1 MNADRPRKSLVTLA
15 SEVALGIESLSK
27 TFGTNTV
34 LKDVGLDLIP
44 GQIHGLL
51 GANGSGKSTLIKIL
65 SGYHE
70 PDPGASAT
78 LWGSPLI
85 FPLKSGEA
93 RALGLSFVHQD
104 LALIPEISIL
114 ENLFVSE
121 IASGKRKQSR
131 KQMARTTRDILER
144 YSIKSRPEDP
154 VSTLSLG
161 DRALIAIARA
171 VREVSGPE
179 SDGRRVLILDE
190 PTAAMSLDEKRDLYR
205 TFASLAEA
213 GHALMLVSHDLDEIM
228 EVTTVATVLRDG
240 EVAGRVETA
249 STEPSEIVR
258 MIVGHSIEKTGPREA
273 RSVGDPHL
281 IATDLSTPGLD
292 NVSFEAKSGEIVGF
306 AGLVGSGYADINQ
319 TLFGLK
325 EGASGEITVEGER
338 TDLKRHNPENAV
350 KMGMGLVPLE
360 RDKAGVA
367 LELSVTDNLT
377 VQLLKPRAGLN
388 PWLSRPKLRA
398 AARDTVVQ
406 YGIIAPTMNALLKM
420 LSGGNRQK
428 VLVAK
433 WLAAGKSV
441 LLLDEP
447 TQAVDIAAHGDILN
461 LLDQF
466 ARNGGTVLIASS
478 DWEQLADICD
488 RVLIFGTG
496 FIRAELTGTEVNK
509 RAIGEACYEWGSRL
523 ASMNRPVE
531 TRV

>member
-1 MNADRPRKSLVTLA
+1 MTSA

-27 TFGTNTV
+27 TFGNNTV

-70 PDPGASAT
+70 PDAGAAAT
-78 LWGSPLI
+78 LWGSPLS
-85 FPLKSGEA
+85 FPLKPGEA
-93 RALGLSFVHQD
+93 RGLGLSFVHQD
-104 LALIPEISIL
+104 KALIPEISIL

-121 IASGKRKQSR
+121 IASGRRKQSR
-131 KQMARTTRDILER
+131 KQMARATREVLER
-144 YSIKSRPEDP
+144 YSIDSRPEDP

-161 DRALIAIARA
+161 DRALVAIARA
-171 VREVSGPE
+171 VREVSGSDSAGRRVD

-190 PTAAMSLDEKRDLYR
+190 PTAAMSLDEKQDLYR

-258 MIVGHSIEKTGPREA
+258 MIVGHSLDKAGPREA
-273 RSVGDPHL
+273 RSAGEPRL
-281 IATDLSTPGLD
+281 SAADLSASGLD
-292 NVSFEAKSGEIVGF
+292 GVSFEARAGEIVGF
-306 AGLVGSGYADINQ
+306 AGLVGSGYADVNQ
-319 TLFGLK
+319 ALFGLK
-325 EGASGEITVEGER
+325 DNASGELRVEGER
-338 TDLKRHNPENAV
+338 ANLKRHSPENAV
-350 KMGMGLVPLE
+350 RMGVGLVPLE

-388 PWLSRPKLRA
+388 PWVSRPKLGA
-398 AARDTVVQ
+398 AARDTVAR
-406 YGIIAPTMNALLKM
+406 YGIITPAMNALLKT

-433 WLAAGKSV
+433 WLAAGKRV

-447 TQAVDIAAHGDILN
+447 TQAVDIAAHEDILE

-466 ARNGGTVLIASS
+466 ARAGGTVLIASS
-478 DWEQLADICD
+478 DWEQLAEICD
-488 RVLIFGTG
+488 RVLVFGGG
-496 FIRAELTGTEVNK
+496 FIRAELSGAEVNK
-509 RAIGEACYEWGSRL
+509 RSIGEACYEWGSRL

-531 TRV
+531 ARV

>member
-1 MNADRPRKSLVTLA
+1 MVIE

-34 LKDVGLDLIP
+34 LRDVGLDLIP

-70 PDPGASAT
+70 PDPGASTT
-78 LWGSPLI
+78 LWGSPLT
-85 FPLKSGEA
+85 FPLKPGEA
-93 RALGLSFVHQD
+93 RGLGLSFVHQD
-104 LALIPEISIL
+104 KALIPEISIL

-121 IASGKRKQSR
+121 IASGRRKQSR
-131 KQMARTTRDILER
+131 KQMARATKEILER
-144 YSIKSRPEDP
+144 YSINSRPEDP
-154 VSTLSLG
+154 VATLSLG

-171 VREVSGPE
+171 IREVSGPD

-228 EVTTVATVLRDG
+228 EVTSVATVLRDG
-240 EVAGRVETA
+240 EAVGTVETA

-258 MIVGHSIEKTGPREA
+258 MIVGHSLDKSGPRAA
-273 RSVGDPHL
+273 RSVAEPRL
-281 IATDLSTPGLD
+281 TVANLSAPGLD
-292 NVSFEAKSGEIVGF
+292 DVSFEVRAGEIIGV
-306 AGLVGSGYADINQ
+306 AGLVGSGYADVNE

-325 EGASGEITVEGER
+325 EAASGEITVEGQR
-338 TDLKRHNPENAV
+338 ADLKRHKPENAV
-350 KMGMGLVPLE
+350 GMGMGLLPLE
-360 RDKAGVA
+360 RDKAGIA

-377 VQLLKPRAGLN
+377 VQLLKPRARVN
-388 PWLSRPKLRA
+388 PWISRPKLGA
-398 AARDTVVQ
+398 AARDTVAR
-406 YGIIAPTMNALLKM
+406 YGIITPAMSALLKT

-433 WLAAGKSV
+433 WLAAGKRV

-447 TQAVDIAAHGDILN
+447 TQAVDIAAHEDILD
-461 LLDQF
+461 LLDAF
-466 ARNGGTVLIASS
+466 ASNGGTVLIASS
-478 DWEQLADICD
+478 DWEQLAEICN
-488 RVLIFGTG
+488 RVLVFGGGT
-496 FIRAELTGTEVNK
+496 IRAELSGEGVNK
-509 RAIGEACYEWGSRL
+509 RSIGEACYEWGSRV
-523 ASMNRPVE
+523 ASMNRPVQ
-531 TRV
+531 TGVSA